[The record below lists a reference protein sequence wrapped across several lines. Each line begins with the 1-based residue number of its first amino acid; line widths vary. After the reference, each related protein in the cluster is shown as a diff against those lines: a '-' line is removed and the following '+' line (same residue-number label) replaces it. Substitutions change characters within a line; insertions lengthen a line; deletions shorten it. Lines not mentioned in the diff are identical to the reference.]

1 MGKLTA
7 QRIIIC
13 LGLLICGTCLLWI
26 TLNENADRSEAV
38 TAKQVL
44 TTIIT
49 VTVKNNKININ
60 RANKDELMSLPEIG
74 EAKAEEIIRYR
85 NDHGDFS
92 DIEQITDVYGIG
104 EQIFEN
110 IKNQIC
116 V

>member
-13 LGLLICGTCLLWI
+13 LGLLICSACLLWF
-26 TLNENADRSEAV
+26 TLNEKAERSEAV

-49 VTVKNNKININ
+49 VTVNNEKININ
-60 RANKDELMSLPEIG
+60 KAKKEELMSLPEIG

-85 NDHGDFS
+85 KGHGNFTE
-92 DIEQITDVYGIG
+92 IEQITDVYGIG
-104 EQIFEN
+104 EQIFEK
-110 IKNQIC
+110 IKNKIC
-116 V
+116 I